1 MMVEF
6 NLDQPQCLHAHL
18 QFLMSLIDIRREINV
33 KIRLINFLQFL
44 IFSMMWACLT
54 WGNTAPYLTITLGI
68 LTMVTLTW
76 VAVCQQNH
84 INELGKAITLMCV
97 KSPFNDGEQSDRST
111 LGLRHLP

>member
-6 NLDQPQCLHAHL
+6 KLDSPHCLHAHL
-18 QFLMSLIDIRREINV
+18 QFLMSLIEIRREINV
-33 KIRLINFLQFL
+33 IIRLFNFLQFL

-97 KSPFNDGEQSDRST
+97 KSPFNDEEQSDRLSES
-111 LGLRHLP
+111 GQHWD